1 MDEHSFEIGQVD
13 IDLEGERNLLVT
25 ALVPLHIGSF
35 STFSLHFNFLVDVLL
50 EVHVELRIFTCFL
63 ASITRRWLVFID
75 EF

>member
-1 MDEHSFEIGQVD
+1 MDEYSFQVSQVD

-25 ALVPLHIGSF
+25 ALVPLHICCVT
-35 STFSLHFNFLVDVLL
+35 TFGLHFNFLVDVLL

-63 ASITRRWLVFID
+63 ASITRWWLVFID